1 MFELREALIRQI
13 LFAMENQNVR
23 YLIDTE
29 KGVLIQ
35 EELVPP
41 EERPDTQTDPHGRYQ
56 DLPAWKSADGF
67 FLMERFLTEIH
78 EPILRDQLQMI
89 LLSGN
94 RVFRRFKDTIR
105 ESPEIQRRYYRFKYL
120 AMRDVVLEWYNSLR
134 ELAGLDTLELGVDE
148 EIEDL
153 TLSEVEIIRLTPW
166 DVPSDLVLRLDHDG
180 FYEMHR
186 GIPKYLVDHLF
197 VTRRERLPRPEAERC
212 VLFGALNP
220 EGELVAFLW
229 LEIESAGRSAEPAN
243 GSAERSNGSAEPP
256 DDPPIDPHEKPPPGG
271 SVDLPRDA
279 PPPPPRI
286 ARIHQVYVLPEFRG
300 MGIATEL
307 ISHAQHHVAEGDGV
321 TMVWHGGPDSP
332 ALRGLVRATG
342 LRSLG
347 SEYYFAIGG

>member
-1 MFELREALIRQI
+1 VFELREALIRQI

-35 EELVPP
+35 EALVSP
-41 EERPDTQTDPHGRYQ
+41 EERPDTQTDPHGRFQ
-56 DLPAWKSADGF
+56 DLPEWKSADGF

-78 EPILRDQLQMI
+78 EPILRDQLQTI
-89 LLSGN
+89 LLSGS

-120 AMRDVVLEWYNSLR
+120 AMRDVVLEWYNTLR

-148 EIEDL
+148 EFEDL
-153 TLSEVEIIRLTPW
+153 TLSEVEIVRLAPS
-166 DVPSDLVLRLDHDG
+166 DVPSARILELDRDG

-186 GIPKYLVDHLF
+186 GIPTGLVDHLF
-197 VTRRERLPRPEAERC
+197 EQRAGRLPPPDADRC
-212 VLFGALNP
+212 VLFGAHNP

-229 LEIESAGRSAEPAN
+229 LEMEGAGGGEARRYGGQPPRPLPGDPAY
-243 GSAERSNGSAEPP
+243 SDAA
-256 DDPPIDPHEKPPPGG
+256 HEG
-271 SVDLPRDA
+271 
-279 PPPPPRI
+279 PRI
-286 ARIHQVYVLPEFRG
+286 ARIHQVFVLAEFRG

-307 ISHAQHHVAEGDGV
+307 ISHAQHHVAERDGV

-342 LRSLG
+342 LRSLS
-347 SEYYFAIGG
+347 SEYYFAISG